1 LIKVLDPGFR
11 RDDANRL
18 FWAFYEFSKDEDD
31 PMSDKPWDGRF
42 SESTDA
48 SVEAFTSSIK
58 VDKRLYP
65 YDIEGSMAH
74 CRMLAKVGVITNDE
88 ASQLVE
94 GLGRIKRDLDH
105 DNFEFDDSLEDIHM
119 HIEARLL
126 QDVGKVAQKLHT
138 ARSRNDQVALDTRM
152 YLRDATTTVIQGI
165 HRLCRILVD
174 AAQRHVDVVMPGYTH
189 LQRAQPVLLAHHWMA
204 YYEMFRRD
212 AQRFQDSLKRT
223 NVLPLG
229 AAAMAGTTYPID
241 RRYTAELLNFPEVSA
256 NSLDTVSDR
265 DFILEFMAAASIC
278 MVHFSRLS
286 EELVLW
292 SSAEFAFIALPDA
305 FATGSSIMPQ
315 KKNPDIPE
323 LVRGKAGRVFGDL
336 MALLTL
342 MKALPLSYNRDMQE
356 DKPSLF
362 STVDVVLA
370 CLDIIIKML
379 PRIRVNADRMR
390 LAAESGFLNA
400 TDMADYLVGRGVP
413 FRKAHEI
420 VGKAVAF
427 ALEQGRELHQL
438 TLKELQ
444 NFSSQIKDDLFDC
457 LTLEHMIS
465 RRLSLG
471 GTARENVLAAIQQAQ
486 QALAQNDALEQA

>member
-1 LIKVLDPGFR
+1 
-11 RDDANRL
+11 
-18 FWAFYEFSKDEDD
+18 
-31 PMSDKPWDGRF
+31 MSDKPWDGRF
-42 SESTDA
+42 AESTDT
-48 SVEAFTSSIK
+48 SVEAFTSSIQ

-74 CRMLAKVGVITNDE
+74 CRMLAKVGVISNEE
-88 ASQLVE
+88 ANQLVE

-105 DNFEFDDSLEDIHM
+105 DNFVFDDSLEDIHM

-138 ARSRNDQVALDTRM
+138 ARSRNDQVALGTRM
-152 YLRDATTTVIQGI
+152 YLREATQTIIAGLQ
-165 HRLCRILVD
+165 RLCRILVEL
-174 AAQRHVDVVMPGYTH
+174 AQNHLDVVMPGYTH

-204 YYEMFRRD
+204 YYEMFSRD
-212 AQRFQDSLKRT
+212 AERFEDSLKRT
-223 NVLPLG
+223 NVMPLG
-229 AAAMAGTTYPID
+229 AAALAGTTYPID
-241 RRYTAELLNFPEVSA
+241 RHYTAELLNFPQVSA

-278 MVHFSRLS
+278 MVHFSRMS
-286 EELVLW
+286 EEFVLW
-292 SSAEFAFIALPDA
+292 SSSEFAFIALPDA

-315 KKNPDIPE
+315 KKNPDVPE
-323 LVRGKAGRVFGDL
+323 LVRGKTGRVFGDL
-336 MALLTL
+336 VALLTL

-362 STVDVVLA
+362 STVDIVQASLE
-370 CLDIIIKML
+370 IYTRML
-379 PRIRVNADRMR
+379 PKIGVNTDRMR
-390 LAAESGFLNA
+390 QAAESGFLNA

-420 VGKAVAF
+420 VGKAVAY
-427 ALEQGRELHQL
+427 ALGEKKELHEL

-444 NFSSQIKDDLFDC
+444 SFSSQIQEEIFSR

-465 RRLSLG
+465 RRLSHG
-471 GTARENVLAAIQQAQ
+471 GTAGENVRAAIQEARET
-486 QALAQNDALEQA
+486 LARKAAAKDA